1 MIIDKKLIDSLILK
15 AQNDSR
21 LRTAYDLRNST
32 DDSSQRIL
40 NVLLPGTQV
49 PIHRHLHSS
58 ETTIIIHG
66 RLTIVYYDEKGQE
79 KERIDLSAQDNITAV
94 QIEKGRWHGVLVTEP
109 CALIEVK
116 DGPYKPF
123 EMNELMNK

>member
-21 LRTAYDLRNST
+21 LRTAYDLRNSV

-49 PIHRHLHSS
+49 PVHRHLYSS
-58 ETTIIIHG
+58 ETTVIIYG
-66 RLTIVYYDEKGQE
+66 RLTIIYYDEEGHE
-79 KERIDLSAQDNITAV
+79 NERISLSTQGGITAV
-94 QIEKGRWHGVLVTEP
+94 QIEKSRWHGVLVTEP

-116 DGPYKPF
+116 DGPYRPF
-123 EMNELMNK
+123 EVNELLYK